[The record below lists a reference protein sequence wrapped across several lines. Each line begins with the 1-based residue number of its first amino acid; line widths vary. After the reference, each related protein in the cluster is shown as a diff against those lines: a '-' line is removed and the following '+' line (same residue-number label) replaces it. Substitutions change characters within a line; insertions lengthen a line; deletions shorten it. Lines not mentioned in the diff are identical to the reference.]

1 MVLTVDTLITWSSTM
16 QQSMSSENA
25 NVAIH
30 LVVEDV
36 VTVLH
41 N

>member
-16 QQSMSSENA
+16 QQSTSSENA
-25 NVAIH
+25 SVAIH
-30 LVVEDV
+30 LVVEGV
-36 VTVLH
+36 VTVLR